1 MKKKIELPNI
11 PMLKKPV
18 IAINIDFKK
27 KKEHLIIGD
36 FDNINSFLRGQKD
49 VEIIFEKIRPIGSFL
64 FDVITD
70 ADYFSDLM
78 AYFSDTTK
86 EKYFINLKIVEELY
100 RAENPLLKYVGLQL
114 WDEYSRILKADKE
127 KDEDYPVRQRLEDL
141 TLPFRYSLIN
151 KILDWQK
158 NKPYNPLLDMPPE
171 YYKCPTLMLVIPGMK
186 GTTEYIASDFALF
199 PLIIYYLRTIYEHK
213 KYFNYCKVC
222 GKLFFPPDYSKTT
235 ICSDKCKEKQQ
246 KVNKKKYDEFHKD
259 IDYEKAYKNE
269 TQYWRNR
276 INKAKRHKLP
286 EEEIERVYELYDNF
300 KTISLKMK
308 KDIEKGEF
316 TYVALDNWFLD
327 QREVINKFMEDNHI
341 DKRC

>member
-11 PMLKKPV
+11 PMLKKPI

-100 RAENPLLKYVGLQL
+100 GAENPLLKYVGLQL

-127 KDEDYPVRQRLEDL
+127 KDEGYPVRQRLEDL

-171 YYKCPTLMLVIPGMK
+171 YYKCPTLTLVIPGMK
-186 GTTEYIASDFALF
+186 GTIEYIASDFALF

-213 KYFNYCKVC
+213 KYFNY
-222 GKLFFPPDYSKTT
+222 
-235 ICSDKCKEKQQ
+235 I
-246 KVNKKKYDEFHKD
+246 
-259 IDYEKAYKNE
+259 
-269 TQYWRNR
+269 
-276 INKAKRHKLP
+276 
-286 EEEIERVYELYDNF
+286 
-300 KTISLKMK
+300 
-308 KDIEKGEF
+308 
-316 TYVALDNWFLD
+316 
-327 QREVINKFMEDNHI
+327 
-341 DKRC
+341 